1 MGIRFACHVCDK
13 HLNIK
18 QELAGRRGVCPAC
31 SSRFR
36 IPLEDAEKSTPIE
49 SEPRVSA
56 AEDPQA
62 RNGRGRLQDPA
73 EPRPRSAGSENPGD
87 LDPIESA
94 GSVSISLLDED
105 VDATWYVRPPSG
117 GQYGPATGAV
127 LRQWINEGRVAS
139 TALLWRDG
147 WPQWRDACEAMPE
160 LAIHLPQGNAAHK
173 NATTP
178 TTASP
183 VKTPPSPQSPEL
195 AGQPM
200 LGAQKRSRSMR
211 RVFLIGLL
219 SVVALTLIGV
229 LVIVVEPLSTPCH
242 PCS

>member
-36 IPLEDAEKSTPIE
+36 IPLEDAEKSTPIN
-49 SEPRVSA
+49 SDAQV
-56 AEDPQA
+56 
-62 RNGRGRLQDPA
+62 G
-73 EPRPRSAGSENPGD
+73 ENPGGENPAD
-87 LDPIESA
+87 LDPIQSA
-94 GSVSISLLDED
+94 GGVSISLLDED
-105 VDATWYVRPPSG
+105 ADATWYVRPPSG
-117 GQYGPATGAV
+117 GQYGPATGTV

-147 WPQWRDACEAMPE
+147 WPQWRDASEAMPE
-160 LAIHLPQGNAAHK
+160 FAIHLPQGNASHK
-173 NATTP
+173 NTTRP
-178 TTASP
+178 ATASP
-183 VKTPPSPQSPEL
+183 VKRPPSPQSPEL
-195 AGQPM
+195 SGRPA

-211 RVFLIGLL
+211 RVLLIGLL

-229 LVIVVEPLSTPCH
+229 LVIVVKG
-242 PCS
+242 